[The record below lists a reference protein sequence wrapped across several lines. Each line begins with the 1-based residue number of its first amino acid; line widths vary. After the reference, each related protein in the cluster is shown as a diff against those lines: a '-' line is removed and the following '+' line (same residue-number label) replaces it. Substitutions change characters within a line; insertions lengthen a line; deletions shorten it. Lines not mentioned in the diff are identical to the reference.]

1 MIHVVFAIVW
11 SPSQCIEFDLP
22 AMDVRMWDSDSVSE
36 MIDVECIIV
45 VEGSVQVGIHYKCV
59 SVWGDNAQGL
69 LYYSTPQS

>member
-1 MIHVVFAIVW
+1 
-11 SPSQCIEFDLP
+11 
-22 AMDVRMWDSDSVSE
+22 MDVRMWDSDSVSE